1 MYISIVVLSWGIIAS
16 MQSISTSF
24 GQLLILRTI
33 LGVAEAAFTGVPFYL
48 SFFYR
53 REELAFRT
61 AIFISAAP
69 LATSFASSL
78 AWVITAL
85 TSVLPIAPWR
95 LLLLVEGFPSVFVA
109 WYCFTHIANSPE
121 TAWFLGKRERAVAI
135 NRLKEDRQAEGR
147 DTTPGVVPKVKLSEI
162 IQAVKDPKCY
172 LKGVS
177 AIPTESEQC

>member
-1 MYISIVVLSWGIIAS
+1 
-16 MQSISTSF
+16 MQSITTSF
-24 GQLLILRTI
+24 AQLLILRTI
-33 LGVAEAAFTGVPFYL
+33 LGMAEAAFTGVPFYL

-78 AWVITAL
+78 AWVISAA
-85 TSVLPIAPWR
+85 TSILPIAAWR

-109 WYCFTHIANSPE
+109 WYCFTHIADSPE
-121 TAWFLGKRERAVAI
+121 SAWFLGKREKAVVVA
-135 NRLKEDRQAEGR
+135 RLKDDREAEGR
-147 DTTPGVVPKVKLSEI
+147 DMTPGAVEKVKFGEI
-162 IQAVKDPKCY
+162 IQALKDPKCY

-177 AIPTESEQC
+177 RMPMHANNSDITR